1 MEFILLLRPLYETSK
16 LRDSIQIGMLQME
29 STKKR
34 GCCANVGD
42 VGSVGGVPFLGVWIN
57 FFGMGQIVRKASL
70 KQVGLFIVV

>member
-42 VGSVGGVPFLGVWIN
+42 VGSVGGVPL
-57 FFGMGQIVRKASL
+57 
-70 KQVGLFIVV
+70 